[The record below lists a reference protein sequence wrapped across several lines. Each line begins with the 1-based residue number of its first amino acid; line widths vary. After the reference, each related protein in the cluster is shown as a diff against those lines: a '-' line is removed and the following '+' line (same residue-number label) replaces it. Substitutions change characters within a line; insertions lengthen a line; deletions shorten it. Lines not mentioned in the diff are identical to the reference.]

1 MCDENNFYR
10 DFFNQ
15 EKIRVHVWNI

>member
-15 EKIRVHVWNI
+15 EKVRVHVWNI

>member
-1 MCDENNFYR
+1 MCDKNNFYR

-15 EKIRVHVWNI
+15 EKVRIHVWNI